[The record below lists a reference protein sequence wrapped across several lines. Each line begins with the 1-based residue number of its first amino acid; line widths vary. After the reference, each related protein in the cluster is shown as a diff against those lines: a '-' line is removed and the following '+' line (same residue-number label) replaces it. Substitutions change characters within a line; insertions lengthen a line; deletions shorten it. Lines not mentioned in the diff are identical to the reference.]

1 MPFISK
7 NTKTS
12 NIYRETI
19 LHLQL
24 SQMQRELIMPNLM
37 GYINGGDI
45 PPETQPLDI
54 LLIEDN
60 PGDARIVELLLE
72 ESDLPQC
79 NIVNCQTLGEG
90 VNALMKKDFDV
101 VLLDLSLP
109 DSRGFETLQRL
120 ISAKPDVNVV
130 VMTGYTDKA
139 LGLNAV
145 KAGAQDFLMKG
156 GFDAEILTKTLRYA
170 IERKN
175 VLIKL
180 AAATR
185 AREVAEESARM
196 KEQFIASISHE
207 MRTPMNA
214 IYGMSNLLAQTKL
227 DSEQRSYIDSV
238 RQSSEILLGVINDIL
253 EISTLQN
260 GKMSFESKDF
270 DLHELM
276 FNLVNVMQYKKDE
289 KPLEF
294 QLNIDPSVSVT
305 LKGDKLR
312 LNQILFNIVG
322 NAVKFTDEGMVK
334 IDVQLAEDHQDSIIL
349 RFIVQDTGIGM
360 PADKV
365 DTIFES
371 FTRIRTKD
379 RIYEGTGLGLA
390 IVKNLVHLQEGR
402 VWAESELGKGSTMFI
417 ELPFGKSQT
426 VVTIEKP
433 MVETSQYQDSKKR
446 IFHLLLVE
454 DHKMNQIVARKT
466 LERQFDNITIQI
478 AENGKE
484 CLEVLKKGNTFD
496 IILMDIQMPIMDG
509 TETVAYIRQYMP
521 ELKTPILAMTA
532 HANISKDNSFKNFG
546 FDDFVLKPF
555 EPEQFFEK
563 IHRYLDECKK

>member
-1 MPFISK
+1 MVQELNIPSH
-7 NTKTS
+7 TS
-12 NIYRETI
+12 I
-19 LHLQL
+19 
-24 SQMQRELIMPNLM
+24 
-37 GYINGGDI
+37 INGVSSAPDN
-45 PPETQPLDI
+45 TPLNI

-60 PGDARIVELLLE
+60 PGDARIVEILLD
-72 ESDLPQC
+72 ESDLPEC
-79 NIVNCQTLGEG
+79 HITHCQTLAEG
-90 VNALMKKDFDV
+90 VGALMEDDFDV

-130 VMTGYTDKA
+130 VMTGFSDKT

-145 KAGAQDFLMKG
+145 KAGAQDFLTKG
-156 GFDAEILTKTLRYA
+156 IFDADLLAKTLRYA

-180 AAATR
+180 ATATR

-227 DSEQRSYIDSV
+227 DIEQRSFIDSV

-260 GKMSFESKDF
+260 GKMSFESKNF

-294 QLNIDPSVSVT
+294 QLSIDPSVPTILS
-305 LKGDKLR
+305 GDKLR
-312 LNQILFNIVG
+312 LNQVLFNIVG
-322 NAVKFTDEGMVK
+322 NAVKFTDEGVVK
-334 IDVQLAEDHQDSIIL
+334 INVQLVDNQEDNLIV
-349 RFIVQDTGIGM
+349 RFIVIDTGIGI
-360 PADKV
+360 PEDKV
-365 DTIFES
+365 DAIFES
-371 FTRIRTKD
+371 FTRVRTKD

-390 IVKNLVHLQEGR
+390 IVKNLVQLQDGR
-402 VWAESELGKGSTMFI
+402 VWAESSLGKGTTMII
-417 ELPFGKSQT
+417 ELPFTKVHANT
-426 VVTIEKP
+426 TIEK
-433 MVETSQYQDSKKR
+433 MVEAPPQYHESKQR
-446 IFHLLLVE
+446 AFRLLLVE

-466 LERQFDNITIQI
+466 LERQFDNIIIQI

-484 CLEVLKKGNTFD
+484 CLEILKQGSCFD

-509 TETVAYIRQYMP
+509 TETIAYIREHIP
-521 ELKTPILAMTA
+521 NIKTPILAMTA
-532 HANISKDNSFKNFG
+532 HANISKDNSFKTYG
-546 FDDFVLKPF
+546 FDDYVLKPF

-563 IHRYLDECKK
+563 IHYYLNRKGDFEN

>member
-1 MPFISK
+1 MVQELNIPSH
-7 NTKTS
+7 TS
-12 NIYRETI
+12 F
-19 LHLQL
+19 
-24 SQMQRELIMPNLM
+24 
-37 GYINGGDI
+37 INGVSSTPD
-45 PPETQPLDI
+45 TTPLNI

-60 PGDARIVELLLE
+60 PGDARIVEILLD
-72 ESDLPQC
+72 ESDLPEC
-79 NIVNCQTLGEG
+79 IITHCQTLGEG
-90 VNALMKKDFDV
+90 VSALMENDFDV

-130 VMTGYTDKA
+130 VMTGFSDKT

-145 KAGAQDFLMKG
+145 KAGAQDFLTKG
-156 GFDAEILTKTLRYA
+156 IFDADLLAKTLRYA

-175 VLIKL
+175 VLLKL

-214 IYGMSNLLAQTKL
+214 IYGMSNLLAQTTL
-227 DSEQRSYIDSV
+227 DGEQRSFIDSV

-260 GKMSFESKDF
+260 GKMSFESKNF

-294 QLNIDPSVSVT
+294 QLFVDPSVPAILS
-305 LKGDKLR
+305 GDKLR
-312 LNQILFNIVG
+312 LNQVLFNIVG
-322 NAVKFTDEGMVK
+322 NSVKFTDEGVVK
-334 IDVQLAEDHQDSIIL
+334 INVQLVDNQKDTIIV
-349 RFIVQDTGIGM
+349 RFVVIDTGIGI
-360 PADKV
+360 PEDKV
-365 DTIFES
+365 DAIFES
-371 FTRIRTKD
+371 FTRVRTKD

-390 IVKNLVHLQEGR
+390 IVKNLVQLQNGR
-402 VWAESELGKGSTMFI
+402 VWAESALEKGTTMII
-417 ELPFGKSQT
+417 ELPFTKVHTDTT
-426 VVTIEKP
+426 VEKTIEAP
-433 MVETSQYQDSKKR
+433 PQYHESKQR
-446 IFHLLLVE
+446 IFRLLLVE

-466 LERQFDNITIQI
+466 LERQFDNIIIQI

-484 CLEVLKKGNTFD
+484 CLEILKQGSVFD

-509 TETVAYIRQYMP
+509 TETIAYIREYIP
-521 ELKTPILAMTA
+521 NINTPILAMTA
-532 HANISKDNSFKNFG
+532 HANISKDNSFKTYG
-546 FDDFVLKPF
+546 FDDYVLKPF

-563 IHRYLDECKK
+563 IHYYLNRGGDFKN

>member
-1 MPFISK
+1 
-7 NTKTS
+7 
-12 NIYRETI
+12 
-19 LHLQL
+19 
-24 SQMQRELIMPNLM
+24 M
-37 GYINGGDI
+37 GYINGTSTTAT
-45 PPETQPLDI
+45 ETHPLHI

-60 PGDARIVELLLE
+60 PGDARIVELMLE
-72 ESDLPQC
+72 ESDLPEC
-79 NIVNCQTLGEG
+79 IIVNCQTLGEG
-90 VNALMKKDFDV
+90 VTALLKKDFDV

-109 DSRGFETLQRL
+109 DSRGFETLERL

-145 KAGAQDFLMKG
+145 KAGAQDFLMKDG
-156 GFDAEILTKTLRYA
+156 YDSDLLTKTLRYA

-227 DSEQRSYIDSV
+227 DTEQRSYIDSV

-260 GKMSFESKDF
+260 GKMSFDSKDF

-294 QLNIDPSVSVT
+294 QLNINPSVSQT

-322 NAVKFTDEGMVK
+322 NAVKFTDEGVVK
-334 IDVQLAEDHQDSIIL
+334 IDVQLMGNQKDTSIV
-349 RFIVQDTGIGM
+349 RFVVEDTGIGM
-360 PADKV
+360 PSDKV

-390 IVKNLVHLQEGR
+390 IVKNLVQLQEGR
-402 VWAESELGKGSTMFI
+402 VWAESELGKGTKMFI
-417 ELPFGKSQT
+417 ELPFGKADAII
-426 VVTIEKP
+426 VVEKP
-433 MVETSQYQDSKKR
+433 VKETPQYQDSKKR
-446 IFHLLLVE
+446 TFHLLLVE

-484 CLEVLKKGNTFD
+484 CLEVLKKGSNFD

-509 TETVAYIRQYMP
+509 TETIAYIREFMP
-521 ELKTPILAMTA
+521 HFKTPILAMTA

-546 FDDFVLKPF
+546 FDDYVLKPF

-563 IHRYLDECKK
+563 IHRYLDKSVGIKN

>member
-1 MPFISK
+1 MVQEL
-7 NTKTS
+7 
-12 NIYRETI
+12 NIPSHI
-19 LHLQL
+19 
-24 SQMQRELIMPNLM
+24 
-37 GYINGGDI
+37 GYINGEDI
-45 PPETQPLDI
+45 SQDLHPLHI

-60 PGDARIVELLLE
+60 PGDARIVEILLE
-72 ESDLPQC
+72 ESDLP
-79 NIVNCQTLGEG
+79 NCKIYHFQTLADG
-90 VNALMKKDFDV
+90 VKALMQRDFDV

-156 GFDAEILTKTLRYA
+156 GFDAELLTKTLRYA

-227 DSEQRSYIDSV
+227 DVEQRSYIDSV

-260 GKMSFESKDF
+260 GGMSFDAKDF

-294 QLNIDPSVSVT
+294 QLSIDPSVSSS
-305 LKGDKLR
+305 LNGDKLR

-334 IDVQLAEDHQDSIIL
+334 IDVQLVENQNNISIV
-349 RFIVQDTGIGM
+349 RFVVKDTGIGI
-360 PADKV
+360 PKSKV
-365 DTIFES
+365 EAIFES

-390 IVKNLVHLQEGR
+390 IVKNLVQLQNGR
-402 VWAESELGKGSTMFI
+402 VWAESDLGQGTTMFI
-417 ELPFGKSQT
+417 ELPFGKAMDALEA
-426 VVTIEKP
+426 EKIKADTP
-433 MVETSQYQDSKKR
+433 QYYDSKDR
-446 IFHLLLVE
+446 IFRLLLVE

-466 LERQFDNITIQI
+466 LERQFGNITIQI

-484 CLEVLKKGNTFD
+484 CLEILAKGGVFD

-509 TETVAYIRQYMP
+509 TETIAYIREHIP
-521 ELKTPILAMTA
+521 ELKTPVLAMTA
-532 HANISKDNSFKNFG
+532 HANISKDNSFKNYG
-546 FDDFVLKPF
+546 FDDYVLKPF

-563 IHRYLDECKK
+563 IHRYLNKSGNF

>member
-1 MPFISK
+1 MVQEL
-7 NTKTS
+7 
-12 NIYRETI
+12 NIPSHI
-19 LHLQL
+19 
-24 SQMQRELIMPNLM
+24 
-37 GYINGGDI
+37 GYINGDS
-45 PPETQPLDI
+45 PTLDVQPLHI

-60 PGDARIVELLLE
+60 PGDARIVEILLE
-72 ESDLPQC
+72 ESDLP
-79 NIVNCQTLGEG
+79 NCQIYHFQTLAEG
-90 VNALMKKDFDV
+90 VSALMEKEFDV

-156 GFDAEILTKTLRYA
+156 GFDAELLTKTLRYA

-214 IYGMSNLLAQTKL
+214 IYGMSNLLAQTIL
-227 DSEQRSYIDSV
+227 DIEQRSYIDSV

-260 GKMSFESKDF
+260 GGMSFDYKDF

-294 QLNIDPSVSVT
+294 QLSIDPSVST
-305 LKGDKLR
+305 ILKGDKLR

-322 NAVKFTDEGMVK
+322 NAVKFTDEGIVK
-334 IDVQLAEDHQDSIIL
+334 IDVQHVENQKDTMIV
-349 RFIVQDTGIGM
+349 RFVVKDTGIGI
-360 PADKV
+360 PKGKV

-390 IVKNLVHLQEGR
+390 IVKNLVQLQNGR
-402 VWAESELGKGSTMFI
+402 VWAESEIGNGTTMFI
-417 ELPFGKSQT
+417 ELPFGKAQGSL
-426 VVTIEKP
+426 VAEKVATDTP
-433 MVETSQYQDSKKR
+433 QYFDSKDR
-446 IFHLLLVE
+446 TFRLLLVE

-466 LERQFDNITIQI
+466 LERQFGNITIQI

-484 CLEVLKKGNTFD
+484 CLEILRKGLVFD

-509 TETVAYIRQYMP
+509 TETIAYIREFMP
-521 ELKTPILAMTA
+521 DMQTPVLAMTA
-532 HANISKDNSFKNFG
+532 HANISKDNSFKNYG
-546 FDDFVLKPF
+546 FDDYVLKPF

-563 IHRYLDECKK
+563 IHRYLNKSAEFQK

>member
-1 MPFISK
+1 MVQELNIPSH
-7 NTKTS
+7 TS
-12 NIYRETI
+12 F
-19 LHLQL
+19 
-24 SQMQRELIMPNLM
+24 
-37 GYINGGDI
+37 INGVNSTPDN
-45 PPETQPLDI
+45 TPLNI

-60 PGDARIVELLLE
+60 PGDARIVEILLE
-72 ESDLPQC
+72 ESDLPEC
-79 NIVNCQTLGEG
+79 RITHCQTLAEG
-90 VNALMKKDFDV
+90 VSALMEHDFDV
-101 VLLDLSLP
+101 ALLDLSLP

-130 VMTGYTDKA
+130 VMTGFSDKT

-145 KAGAQDFLMKG
+145 KAGAQDFLTKG
-156 GFDAEILTKTLRYA
+156 VFDADLLAKTLRYA

-214 IYGMSNLLAQTKL
+214 IYGMSNLLAQTIL
-227 DSEQRSYIDSV
+227 DGEQRSFIDSV

-260 GKMSFESKDF
+260 GKMSFESKNF

-294 QLNIDPSVSVT
+294 QLFIDPSVPAIIR
-305 LKGDKLR
+305 GDKLR

-322 NAVKFTDEGMVK
+322 NSVKFTDEGVVK
-334 IDVQLAEDHQDSIIL
+334 INVQLVDSQNDTMMV
-349 RFIVQDTGIGM
+349 RFEVIDTGIGI
-360 PADKV
+360 PEDKV
-365 DTIFES
+365 NAIFES
-371 FTRIRTKD
+371 FTRVRTKD

-390 IVKNLVHLQEGR
+390 IVKNLVQLQDGR
-402 VWAESELGKGSTMFI
+402 VWAESTLAKGTTMVI
-417 ELPFGKSQT
+417 ELPFTKVHTDAT
-426 VVTIEKP
+426 VEKQ
-433 MVETSQYQDSKKR
+433 VEAPPQYHESKQR
-446 IFHLLLVE
+446 IFRLLLVE

-466 LERQFDNITIQI
+466 LERQFDNIIIQI

-484 CLEVLKKGNTFD
+484 CLEILKQGSDFD

-509 TETVAYIRQYMP
+509 TETIAYIREHIP
-521 ELKTPILAMTA
+521 NINTPILAMTA
-532 HANISKDNSFKNFG
+532 HANISKDNSFKTYG
-546 FDDFVLKPF
+546 FDDYVLKPF

-563 IHRYLDECKK
+563 IHYYLNRNDDFKN

>member
-1 MPFISK
+1 MVQELNIPSH
-7 NTKTS
+7 TS
-12 NIYRETI
+12 F
-19 LHLQL
+19 
-24 SQMQRELIMPNLM
+24 
-37 GYINGGDI
+37 INGVSSTPDN
-45 PPETQPLDI
+45 TPLNI

-60 PGDARIVELLLE
+60 PGDARIVEILLE
-72 ESDLPQC
+72 ESDLPEC
-79 NIVNCQTLGEG
+79 RITHCQTLAEG
-90 VNALMKKDFDV
+90 VSALMENDFDV
-101 VLLDLSLP
+101 ALLDLSLP

-130 VMTGYTDKA
+130 VMTGFSDKT

-145 KAGAQDFLMKG
+145 KAGAQDFLTKG
-156 GFDAEILTKTLRYA
+156 VFDADLLAKTLRYA

-214 IYGMSNLLAQTKL
+214 IYGMSNLLAQTSL
-227 DSEQRSYIDSV
+227 DGEQRSFIDSV

-260 GKMSFESKDF
+260 GKMSFESKNF

-294 QLNIDPSVSVT
+294 QLFIDPSVPAILS
-305 LKGDKLR
+305 GDKLR
-312 LNQILFNIVG
+312 LNQVLFNIVG
-322 NAVKFTDEGMVK
+322 NSVKFTDEGLVK
-334 IDVQLAEDHQDSIIL
+334 INVQLVDNQNDTMVV
-349 RFIVQDTGIGM
+349 RFEVIDTGIGI
-360 PADKV
+360 PEDKV
-365 DTIFES
+365 DAIFES
-371 FTRIRTKD
+371 FTRVRTKD

-390 IVKNLVHLQEGR
+390 IVKNLIQLQDGR
-402 VWAESELGKGSTMFI
+402 VWAESALAKGTTMII
-417 ELPFGKSQT
+417 ELPFTKVHTDAT
-426 VVTIEKP
+426 VEKTIEAP
-433 MVETSQYQDSKKR
+433 PQYHESKQR
-446 IFHLLLVE
+446 IFRLLLVE
-454 DHKMNQIVARKT
+454 DHKMNQIVACKT
-466 LERQFDNITIQI
+466 LERQFDNIIIQI

-484 CLEVLKKGNTFD
+484 CLEILKQGCDFD

-509 TETVAYIRQYMP
+509 TETIAYIREHIP
-521 ELKTPILAMTA
+521 NINTPILAMTA
-532 HANISKDNSFKNFG
+532 HANISKDNSFKTYG
-546 FDDFVLKPF
+546 FDDYVLKPF

-563 IHRYLDECKK
+563 IHYYLNRKGDFKN

>member
-1 MPFISK
+1 MIQDY
-7 NTKTS
+7 
-12 NIYRETI
+12 NI
-19 LHLQL
+19 
-24 SQMQRELIMPNLM
+24 PNLKS
-37 GYINGGDI
+37 YVNGHSSS
-45 PPETQPLDI
+45 PEVETVQI

-60 PGDARIVELLLE
+60 MGDARIVEILLE
-72 ESDLPQC
+72 ESDLP
-79 NIVNCQTLGEG
+79 NCRISHYQTLSEG
-90 VNALMKKDFDV
+90 VGALMEREFDV

-156 GFDAEILTKTLRYA
+156 GFDAELLTKTLRYA

-185 AREVAEESARM
+185 AQEVAEESARM

-294 QLNIDPSVSVT
+294 QLYIDPSVPSI

-322 NAVKFTDEGMVK
+322 NAVKFTDEGVVK
-334 IDVQLAEDHQDSIIL
+334 INVQLIDNQKDSSKL
-349 RFIVQDTGIGM
+349 QFVVKDTGIGI
-360 PADKV
+360 PADKI
-365 DTIFES
+365 DSIFES

-390 IVKNLVHLQEGR
+390 IVKNLVHLQNGR
-402 VWAESELGKGSTMFI
+402 VWAESNFGNGTTMFI
-417 ELPFGKSQT
+417 ELPFAKAQDNKL
-426 VVTIEKP
+426 VEKP
-433 MVETSQYQDSKKR
+433 AEEPPQYMDSKVR
-446 IFHLLLVE
+446 PFRLLLVE

-466 LERQFDNITIQI
+466 LERQFDNIAIKI

-484 CLEVLKKGNTFD
+484 CLDILREGEVFD

-509 TETVAYIRQYMP
+509 TETIAFIRENMP
-521 ELKTPILAMTA
+521 ELKTPVLAMTA
-532 HANISKDNSFKNFG
+532 HANISKDNSFKNYG
-546 FDDFVLKPF
+546 FDDYVLKPF

-563 IHRYLDECKK
+563 IHLYLDKKGKF